1 VVDLWDG
8 RIVSKNDALQLLLIV
23 DYIFDWARDNYR
35 EAIIGELRT
44 LAATDSSSLAED
56 SEIFSLADL
65 SNPFWATETPRAPD
79 NADEIAQ
86 ETTCQLPEKIRRFD
100 CEEGVVRHAK
110 MIRYCFYG
118 LYIDSDNI
126 RTLLQSLDTPAKSQR
141 AARDLLRLMK
151 SSWRVKTETLDTLE
165 FAWTGYLREH
175 GNLHVAEQ
183 ECCIRISLCAYMTQV
198 WEQVL
203 ELVFVAI
210 SQDALVLLL
219 KHANLQRGGLV
230 DISELPFIDADD
242 LIGFLQCARQGPI
255 ISTFQAAVRTS
266 CLTSSLG
273 REKDHPGCY
282 FLTSLEPVKRG
293 IRYRLDALILPDQ
306 NGQVREMVLAFYYR
320 YKIGMREPEESFLRV
335 SSNNAEQQQTIAESV
350 WPFESLSGLD
360 TAKAMWL
367 SSHSA
372 SSTKTSA
379 PLCLYLLDDSICDGR
394 TLLEHSPTTVP
405 LLSRCHDERPGGAQ
419 RWNLDIV
426 EEDDTASSDLIKKF
440 QARIE
445 SEVQSPWGKQPE
457 KASVSQ
463 DGIVEDEFAPL
474 RQKTRKAVWTVLAP
488 DAEDPDQAAR
498 EYADF
503 LVARK
508 KNCDSMTML
517 FAFPRYARSNAVRA
531 KVSPNKPVLESR
543 LDGKSTK
550 QIRREGLQ
558 DQVAGIGG
566 IMMQGD
572 RMILADPTRP
582 GHRRDF
588 ARSLSPE
595 QELVREED
603 GVMYSVGDWL
613 EDEEFDSLLK
623 SGAVYERQQVDRD
636 QQAEESSDSNQHPL
650 PYPPSANG
658 NRTEEGYKFLRPHSS
673 KGEPSTTPKPHLDA
687 SLSARQNHLSEPHH
701 QIQPQSTI
709 APGLSIPNVP
719 VSNTTTNKP
728 SKRQRTEQEPDPGES
743 SKRRKEQSPAPQ
755 ISRDEMDDEEFQ
767 HLLNQGFFGAAKD

>member
-1 VVDLWDG
+1 
-8 RIVSKNDALQLLLIV
+8 LLLIF

-35 EAIIGELRT
+35 EAIIGELRA

-65 SNPFWATETPRAPD
+65 SNPFWATETLRAPD
-79 NADEIAQ
+79 NADEIVQ
-86 ETTCQLPEKIRRFD
+86 EATCQLPEKIRRFD

-110 MIRYCFYG
+110 MIRYRFYG

-151 SSWRVKTETLDTLE
+151 SSWRVKPETLDALE
-165 FAWTGYLREH
+165 FMWTGYLREH
-175 GNLHVAEQ
+175 GNLHVTEQ
-183 ECCIRISLCAYMTQV
+183 EYCTRLSLCAYMTQA

-242 LIGFLQCARQGPI
+242 LIGFFQCARQGPI
-255 ISTFQAAVRTS
+255 ISTFQAAVKMS

-273 REKDHPGCY
+273 REKNHPDRY

-293 IRYRLDALILPDQ
+293 IRYRLDALMLPDQ

-320 YKIGMREPEESFLRV
+320 HKIGMREPEESFLRI
-335 SSNNAEQQQTIAESV
+335 SSSNAEQQQTIAESV
-350 WPFESLSGLD
+350 WSFENLSGLD

-367 SSHSA
+367 SSHAA
-372 SSTKTSA
+372 SSTKKSA

-394 TLLEHSPTTVP
+394 TLLEHYPTTAP
-405 LLSRCHDERPGGAQ
+405 LLSRCQDERPGGAQ

-426 EEDDTASSDLIKKF
+426 EEDDTASSDLITKF
-440 QARIE
+440 LARIE
-445 SEVQSPWGKQPE
+445 SEIQSPWGKQPE

-463 DGIVEDEFAPL
+463 DGIVEDASAPP
-474 RQKTRKAVWTVLAP
+474 RQKTRKSVWTALAP
-488 DAEDPDQAAR
+488 DGEDPDQAVR
-498 EYADF
+498 EYADV

-531 KVSPNKPVLESR
+531 KVSPNKPVPESR

-550 QIRREGLQ
+550 QIREEGLL
-558 DQVAGIGG
+558 DQFAGIGG
-566 IMMQGD
+566 IMQQGD
-572 RMILADPTRP
+572 HMILADPTRP

-588 ARSLSPE
+588 ARSPPPE
-595 QELVREED
+595 QELVHEED
-603 GVMYSVGDWL
+603 GAMVSVGDWL
-613 EDEEFDSLLK
+613 EDEEFGNLLK
-623 SGAVYERQQVDRD
+623 SGAVDGRQQIDRN
-636 QQAEESSDSNQHPL
+636 QQAEESNDSNQHQL
-650 PYPPSANG
+650 PYQPNANG
-658 NRTEEGYKFLRPHSS
+658 SRTEGGHRFLRPHSS
-673 KGEPSTTPKPHLDA
+673 KGEPSTTPKPYPDA
-687 SLSARQNHLSEPHH
+687 SLSAQQNHLSESCDSGGRSQSHR
-701 QIQPQSTI
+701 QIQPQSAI
-709 APGLSIPNVP
+709 APGPSIPNVP
-719 VSNTTTNKP
+719 VSNTTIDKP
-728 SKRQRTEQEPDPGES
+728 LKRQRTEQEPDPGES
-743 SKRRKEQSPAPQ
+743 SKRRKEQSPASQ
-755 ISRDEMDDEEFQ
+755 ISRDEIDDEEFQ
-767 HLLNQGFFGAAKD
+767 YLLQQGFFGAAKD